1 MPERSDTVQSDMPA
15 SLGDVK
21 ELLGDIA
28 ELDAAAI
35 IATGATRAE
44 LEQAVYYARGY
55 GDVVDRSG
63 HPLTGAAAQIYE
75 ILIADQDEDEPG
87 R

>member
-1 MPERSDTVQSDMPA
+1 MAVPSGTAPDELQIKLADIKELV
-15 SLGDVK
+15 GDVDDV
-21 ELLGDIA
+21 E
-28 ELDAAAI
+28 AAAI
-35 IATGATRAE
+35 LAVGATRAE

-75 ILIADQDEDEPG
+75 ILIAREDDEPE